1 MNQLKLLM
9 IFLIFHYI
17 CIFLIPIH
25 LDIFSDL
32 VEEGCN
38 ILTHHVPSN
47 VVYHILETKVLIDG
61 NMLKLLGD
69 EKRYYHEYFG
79 WNDIIKKTKRH

>member
-1 MNQLKLLM
+1 M
-9 IFLIFHYI
+9 IIVGSVI
-17 CIFLIPIH
+17 CICSKTI
-25 LDIFSDL
+25 
-32 VEEGCN
+32 
-38 ILTHHVPSN
+38 N
-47 VVYHILETKVLIDG
+47 VVYHISETKVLIDG